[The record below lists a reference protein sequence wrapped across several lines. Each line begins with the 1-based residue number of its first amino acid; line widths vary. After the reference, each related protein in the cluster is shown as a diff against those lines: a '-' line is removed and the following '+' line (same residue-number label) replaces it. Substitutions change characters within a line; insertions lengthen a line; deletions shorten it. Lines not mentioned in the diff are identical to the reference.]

1 MNYSNVDTTTPGTS
15 ELGYPAVVY
24 KNGNF
29 IQTLVSNQDIENYMQ
44 TNRVFCY
51 SSPDKDATL
60 SQIKDCILA
69 ETAWFITP
77 QNSVF
82 VVLLNE
88 EDVLKVQIPTN
99 PLPYMRT
106 LRSLAIDSN
115 EKELNMLLEFS
126 SRDQTNE
133 TLNQLVFLI
142 QKYSITPL
150 TKYSSVRKK
159 ATRLLKTSN
168 TEEYNAVININTL
181 IDKIRTSYPELVN
194 KRAKSTVS

>member
-1 MNYSNVDTTTPGTS
+1 MNYSNVETTTLGTS

-29 IQTLVSNQDIENYMQ
+29 IQTLVSNQDIQNYLQ

-51 SSPDKDATL
+51 SSPDKDATI
-60 SQIKDCILA
+60 SVIKDCILA

-82 VVLLNE
+82 IVLLNE
-88 EDVLKVQIPTN
+88 EDVLKVQIPTI
-99 PLPYMRT
+99 PFPYTRT
-106 LRSLAIDSN
+106 LRSLAINSN
-115 EKELNMLLEFS
+115 EKELNMLIEFS

-133 TLNQLVFLI
+133 TLNQLVALI
-142 QKYSITPL
+142 QKYRITPL

-194 KRAKSTVS
+194 KRTKSITS